1 MTPIKPSQPPT
12 KENVKAAVESL
23 LGESRLKKLVNSY
36 FDEELKTDF
45 AGHLFDTLS
54 DNPPEEV
61 VASDLVA
68 VSLLDVNFGAKATDS
83 LLNKGLLNSHLRIEN
98 LPTDLDL
105 WNTTTDQTDKLYAAR
120 DALKDFDGVGPV
132 KASKLLARKR
142 PRLAPITDRHIQ
154 NFFGCKGWDFL
165 SPLAS
170 CLSTSPEL
178 IDEIN
183 KLSPAG
189 SSHSPTTLRLL
200 DVAIWMAK
208 STSKSAELARDA
220 AFGDKRPLDF
230 IRSV

>member
-1 MTPIKPSQPPT
+1 MPAKPIQPPT
-12 KENVKAAVESL
+12 EKNVKRVIESL
-23 LGESRLKKLVNSY
+23 LPTNGLMVLVGLY
-36 FDEELKTDF
+36 FNGFPDTDF

-105 WNTTTDQTDKLYAAR
+105 WNTTADQIKKLYAAR
-120 DALKDFDGVGPV
+120 EALKKFHGVGPV

-154 NFFGCKGWDFL
+154 NFFDCKGWDFL
-165 SPLAS
+165 GPLAS

>member
-1 MTPIKPSQPPT
+1 MPAKPIQPPT
-12 KENVKAAVESL
+12 EPNVKKVIESL
-23 LGESRLKKLVNSY
+23 LTTNGLMVLVGLY
-36 FDEELKTDF
+36 FNGFPDTDF

-105 WNTTTDQTDKLYAAR
+105 WNTTTDQIKKLYAAR
-120 DALKDFDGVGPV
+120 DALKKFHGVGPV

-154 NFFGCKGWDFL
+154 NFFHCKGWDFL
-165 SPLAS
+165 DPLAS
-170 CLSTSPEL
+170 CLSTNPEL
-178 IDEIN
+178 IEEIN

-189 SSHSPTTLRLL
+189 SSHSPATLRLL

-208 STSKSAELARDA
+208 SISKSAKLARDA
-220 AFGDKRPLDF
+220 VFGDERPLELS
-230 IRSV
+230 RSV